1 MSQFPPT
8 APGVIGGGQKPHR
21 GTLVLVLGILGI
33 VLCGICGIV
42 AWVMGRSDLK
52 EMDAGLMDPSGR
64 GVTNAGKICGIVG
77 TILMGLG
84 LLWVLF
90 VMVLG
95 IGAAA
100 VGAASGG
107 GTP

>member
-8 APGVIGGGQKPHR
+8 TPGVIGGGQKPHR

-77 TILMGLG
+77 TVLMGLW

-95 IGAAA
+95 VGAAA